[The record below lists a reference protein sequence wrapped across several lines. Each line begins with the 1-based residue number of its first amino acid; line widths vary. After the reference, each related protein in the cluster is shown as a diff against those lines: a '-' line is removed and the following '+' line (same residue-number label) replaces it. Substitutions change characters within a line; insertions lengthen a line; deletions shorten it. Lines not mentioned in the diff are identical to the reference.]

1 MRVELREYTSSES
14 VDERIIKA
22 INTVKEYCKT
32 HAEYEDCRRCVLG
45 DGIHNCG
52 CSSLYLWS
60 IRKE

>member
-1 MRVELREYTSSES
+1 MKISSKLL
-14 VDERIIKA
+14 I
-22 INTVKEYCKT
+22 KEYCKT

-52 CSSLYLWS
+52 CSSPYLWS